1 MVSGKRLRSKSIQPS
16 QLLTAANQVIVSQGV
31 DALTLDA
38 VASEAGV
45 SKGGL
50 LHYFPTKEA
59 LIAGMVQQALDRF
72 VETLHQELAND
83 PAPDTPGHW
92 VRAYIRASALDD
104 QENYELHFNL
114 LAANFTN
121 PELLA
126 PMRHFW
132 QECHGQI
139 MASGLDPAVATVIRL
154 AMDGLWLTH
163 LHGFA
168 PLEDPPALPG
178 HCHCSETGPAI
189 VSQFFIFCRRLPNGF
204 QRWLVALGNIFRE
217 NLFFHI

>member
-1 MVSGKRLRSKSIQPS
+1 VLSAEAKLMVSGKKPRSKSIQPS

-72 VETLHQELAND
+72 VETLHRELAND

-168 PLEDPPALPG
+168 PLEDPLRSQVIATALKLAQP
-178 HCHCSETGPAI
+178 
-189 VSQFFIFCRRLPNGF
+189 
-204 QRWLVALGNIFRE
+204 
-217 NLFFHI
+217 